1 MPTAIADRWY
11 ETRRYGDDVTLI
23 LESHIDPAWRCNI
36 WHVRGRDTDMLVD
49 SGMGL
54 RPIQAEVALVTEK
67 PLNCVATHSHFDHVG
82 GHHEFSERIVHAAEA
97 DILTHPTRYNTVADS
112 YVTTSD
118 WFRQLPYADF
128 DPNSYCVNPAP
139 PTRVVEEGDI
149 VDLGDRHFEVLHMPG
164 HSPGSIAL
172 WEQRTKTLFS
182 GDIMYDGE
190 LFDHLY
196 HSNIDHYA
204 RSLERL
210 RNIPVETI
218 HAGHFDSFGRD
229 RLIALIDAYLEQH
242 RLASSDVGS
251 TR

>member
-1 MPTAIADRWY
+1 MPIPIADRWY
-11 ETRRYGDDVTLI
+11 ETHRYSDDVTLI
-23 LESHIDPAWRCNI
+23 LESHIDPGWRCNI
-36 WHVRGRDTDMLVD
+36 WHVRGRDADMLVD

-82 GHHEFSERIVHAAEA
+82 GHHEFSERIVHA
-97 DILTHPTRYNTVADS
+97 TRT
-112 YVTTSD
+112 
-118 WFRQLPYADF
+118 
-128 DPNSYCVNPAP
+128 
-139 PTRVVEEGDI
+139 VEEGDI
-149 VDLGDRHFEVLHMPG
+149 IDLGDRHLEVLHMPG

-182 GDIMYDGE
+182 GDVMYDGE

-196 HSNIDHYA
+196 HSDIDHYV

-210 RNIPVETI
+210 RDVPVETV
-218 HAGHFDSFGRD
+218 HAGHFNSFGRD

-242 RLASSDVGS
+242 RLASRSVGGAA
-251 TR
+251 

>member
-1 MPTAIADRWY
+1 MPIPIADRWY
-11 ETRRYGDDVTLI
+11 ETHRYSDDVTLI
-23 LESHIDPAWRCNI
+23 LESHIDPGWRCNI
-36 WHVRGRDTDMLVD
+36 WHVRGRDADMLVD

-97 DILTHPTRYNTVADS
+97 DILTRPTRHNTVADD
-112 YVTTSD
+112 YVTTLD
-118 WFRQLPYADF
+118 WFRQLPQADF
-128 DPNSYCVNPAP
+128 DPDSYCVNPAP
-139 PTRVVEEGDI
+139 PTRTVEEGDI
-149 VDLGDRHFEVLHMPG
+149 IDLGDRHLEVLHMPG

-182 GDIMYDGE
+182 GDVMYDGE

-196 HSNIDHYA
+196 HSDIDHYA

-210 RNIPVETI
+210 RDVPVETV
-218 HAGHFDSFGRD
+218 HAGHFNSFGRD

-242 RLASSDVGS
+242 RLVSRSVGGAA
-251 TR
+251 